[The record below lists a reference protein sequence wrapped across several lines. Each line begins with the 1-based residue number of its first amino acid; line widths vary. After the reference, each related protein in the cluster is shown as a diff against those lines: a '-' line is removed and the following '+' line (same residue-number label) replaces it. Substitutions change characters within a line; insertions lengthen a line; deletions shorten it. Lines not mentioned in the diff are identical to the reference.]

1 MLNSNS
7 ILNRKQRYVLIKV
20 LAMLSLVR
28 WYNVL
33 LINIGLYLSAVFLL
47 HTSNDW
53 LTTLI
58 DYKLHLSIL
67 SLSFLIMA
75 GYIINAFYDFEKDL
89 INNPKGTVFSR
100 IVSKSFC
107 LNTYFLFNFIGT
119 VFAFLVGWKI
129 LLYNSILCFVLWFY
143 SHKLR
148 KKPFTGELSASIL
161 TIAPFASLS
170 IYYWKTDFKIIL
182 YIGFLFV
189 LTLTREIIKKLVGMK
204 GDLVYGDQSIP
215 IILGVPKTKTLIMS
229 IMIISLMPIGILFSE
244 IKDRP
249 VFYYLI
255 FCALMILIALVML
268 IPAKNKSAFNSIN
281 TMYKIIL
288 ILSVFAITLA

>member
-1 MLNSNS
+1 
-7 ILNRKQRYVLIKV
+7 
-20 LAMLSLVR
+20 
-28 WYNVL
+28 
-33 LINIGLYLSAVFLL
+33 
-47 HTSNDW
+47 
-53 LTTLI
+53 
-58 DYKLHLSIL
+58 
-67 SLSFLIMA
+67 
-75 GYIINAFYDFEKDL
+75 
-89 INNPKGTVFSR
+89 
-100 IVSKSFC
+100 
-107 LNTYFLFNFIGT
+107 
-119 VFAFLVGWKI
+119 
-129 LLYNSILCFVLWFY
+129 
-143 SHKLR
+143 
-148 KKPFTGELSASIL
+148 
-161 TIAPFASLS
+161 
-170 IYYWKTDFKIIL
+170 
-182 YIGFLFV
+182 
-189 LTLTREIIKKLVGMK
+189 MK